1 MPALPAAGVH
11 LRTARE
17 TPALRVGIRVGIPV
31 LVGQPLSLNLWGWR
45 VVTVIPLP
53 LECGYLHP
61 VLGMVCN
68 AKQLL
73 AEWAGDL

>member
-17 TPALRVGIRVGIPV
+17 TPALRVGIPV
-31 LVGQPLSLNLWGWR
+31 LVGQPLSLNLRGWR

-73 AEWAGDL
+73 AEWAGDS